1 MNPLFISMF
10 GSTDGFI
17 LYTIPPNQKYSGRYN
32 KWLDYKYP
40 VTKIRS
46 IMRWVYLD
54 DTPDVYRINMNMR
67 RRLIDIFIRKILKR
81 RKNSILEITG
91 ELFTIHNGQNVNE
104 ILKFDC
110 GLMMRR
116 TRWQASWTE

>member
-1 MNPLFISMF
+1 
-10 GSTDGFI
+10 
-17 LYTIPPNQKYSGRYN
+17 
-32 KWLDYKYP
+32 
-40 VTKIRS
+40 
-46 IMRWVYLD
+46 MRWVYLD